1 MPGRDR
7 IEITKMLVTPDAQS
21 CTAKTE
27 VVIAHQKWWIYLVT
41 YSTWSLVG
49 TAHQNMVEIFTLTV
63 VVKTSKIGGI
73 LPQIQCT
80 IYNENSVLA
89 IILVHKQLSSSILKG
104 FNDSAL

>member
-1 MPGRDR
+1 MY
-7 IEITKMLVTPDAQS
+7 
-21 CTAKTE
+21 TAKTE

-49 TAHQNMVEIFTLTV
+49 AAHQNMVEIFTLKV

-89 IILVHKQLSSSILKG
+89 ITLVHKQLSSSILKS
-104 FNDSAL
+104 FQ